1 MISLS
6 EREIEKAT
14 KLLRHIPGGVEKAI
28 VSTINK
34 SIYGAKTDS
43 TKRVTQEYVI
53 KQARVREVIQVLK
66 ASKNNLSA
74 RIISR
79 GRPRALT
86 YFKTNPRDVPRKR
99 LKKLLISQVKKG
111 AGGPIKNAF
120 LARMESG
127 HLGVFHRTGKKRKKD
142 KTNLESIEQN
152 YGPSIAQMLG
162 AKSVVAYVEEKA
174 QKRIEKNL
182 NHEIERIL
190 KGYGK

>member
-14 KLLRHIPGGVEKAI
+14 KLLRNIPGGVEKAI

-99 LKKLLISQVKKG
+99 LKKLLRAQVKKG

>member
-14 KLLRHIPGGVEKAI
+14 KLLRNIPGGVEKAI

-66 ASKNNLSA
+66 ASKNSLSA

-120 LARMESG
+120 LARMKSG
-127 HLGVFHRTGKKRKKD
+127 HLGVFHRTGETRENSK
-142 KTNLESIEQN
+142 LEIIKQN